1 MELTEKNIKNFWKKV
16 DIKSED
22 ECWEWT
28 GCKNNDDYG
37 QININ
42 KKTYRS
48 HRISWILHYDDIP
61 KDNSIYGTM
70 LVLHKCDNPGCVNP
84 NHLFLGT
91 NKDNMEDMVTKNRNK
106 IPDNSGEKHGRHKLT
121 EREVLEIRFKYS
133 SCLYLQK
140 DLAEEYGIKQI
151 SLIVNNKIWK
161 HI

>member
-37 QININ
+37 QINIK

-61 KDNSIYGTM
+61 I
-70 LVLHKCDNPGCVNP
+70 
-84 NHLFLGT
+84 
-91 NKDNMEDMVTKNRNK
+91 
-106 IPDNSGEKHGRHKLT
+106 
-121 EREVLEIRFKYS
+121 
-133 SCLYLQK
+133 
-140 DLAEEYGIKQI
+140 
-151 SLIVNNKIWK
+151 
-161 HI
+161 